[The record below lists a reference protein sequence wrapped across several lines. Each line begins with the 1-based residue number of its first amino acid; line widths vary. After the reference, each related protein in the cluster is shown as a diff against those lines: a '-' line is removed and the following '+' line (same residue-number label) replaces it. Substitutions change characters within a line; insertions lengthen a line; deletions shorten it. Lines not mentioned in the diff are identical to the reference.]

1 MNNIHIVLYDN
12 PTLSDMDFI
21 MDTDFSSFPSS
32 ATSSSSSTASDA
44 ESAPPDLDQLFHQ
57 ICDEYS
63 RCVHEAGRVLPP
75 EWTMPDLVR
84 TVIGD
89 ESFVIPGF
97 LKDQYYDVLLHGE
110 KSWLCNDLFH
120 FIDLIS

>member
-1 MNNIHIVLYDN
+1 MVK
-12 PTLSDMDFI
+12 
-21 MDTDFSSFPSS
+21 
-32 ATSSSSSTASDA
+32 
-44 ESAPPDLDQLFHQ
+44 
-57 ICDEYS
+57 
-63 RCVHEAGRVLPP
+63 AGKLLPRG
-75 EWTMPDLVR
+75 MPDLVR

-120 FIDLIS
+120 FIDLLGHVI